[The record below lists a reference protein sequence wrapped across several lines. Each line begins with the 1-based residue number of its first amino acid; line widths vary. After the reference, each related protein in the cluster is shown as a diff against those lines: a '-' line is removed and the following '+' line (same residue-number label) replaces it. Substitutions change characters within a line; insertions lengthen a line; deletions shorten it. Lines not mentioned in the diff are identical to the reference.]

1 MLSVHDRSLSPH
13 YIHCGTAIHSTHHAC
28 QVNVRDN
35 MMETPMH
42 KAARRNYILAYN
54 MLKEAGG
61 RDTLLNL
68 MGETPADVLVDR

>member
-1 MLSVHDRSLSPH
+1 MNSLPGIS
-13 YIHCGTAIHSTHHAC
+13 AAC
-28 QVNVRDN
+28 SALTCLLCSALQVNARDN

-54 MLKEAGG
+54 QLQAAGG

-68 MGETPADVLVDR
+68 MGESPADVLVDR